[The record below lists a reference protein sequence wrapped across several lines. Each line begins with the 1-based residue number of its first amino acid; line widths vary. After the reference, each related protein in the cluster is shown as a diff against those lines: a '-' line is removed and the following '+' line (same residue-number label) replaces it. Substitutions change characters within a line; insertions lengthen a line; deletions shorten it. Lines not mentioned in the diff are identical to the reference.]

1 MSAWPATLERS
12 KQRGPGDTC
21 LRRQCAGSDW
31 QTERQRKKTGRCG
44 FRSRL
49 HPRLWSGCPSL
60 FWKPPNLCF
69 NSPEQEH
76 MSFCGGSVYIY
87 FYIICNWFVKDV
99 CTHTHVQTFHPPKSW
114 NLLLRDF
121 YRYPSVHGSGHAGL
135 PCLKTMKEIK
145 VLNAH
150 TGYTYKHQLEYVYI
164 YTYLSVGR

>member
-1 MSAWPATLERS
+1 
-12 KQRGPGDTC
+12 
-21 LRRQCAGSDW
+21 
-31 QTERQRKKTGRCG
+31 
-44 FRSRL
+44 
-49 HPRLWSGCPSL
+49 
-60 FWKPPNLCF
+60 
-69 NSPEQEH
+69 

-87 FYIICNWFVKDV
+87 IFILFAIGLLKMFV
-99 CTHTHVQTFHPPKSW
+99 HTHMFKPFNPPKSW

-164 YTYLSVGR
+164 YIYILKCR